1 MHFTSTSALVGNL
14 GQANYMAAKMG
25 IIGLS
30 RAIALDMAAFGVRSN
45 CVSPFAWTRMIGT
58 IPSDT
63 PEQQARVEKMK
74 QMTPAKIAPLAV
86 FLLSDDA
93 KGISSQIFGV
103 RMNEI
108 MLFNANRPVRSV
120 HNSDGWTLESIAEH
134 AIPSMQPFF
143 TDMRRS
149 PEYFTWDPI

>member
-1 MHFTSTSALVGNL
+1 
-14 GQANYMAAKMG
+14 
-25 IIGLS
+25 
-30 RAIALDMAAFGVRSN
+30 MAAFNVRSN

-74 QMTPAKIAPLAV
+74 QMTPAKIAPMAV
-86 FLLSDDA
+86 FLLSDAA

-103 RMNEI
+103 RMNEL

-120 HNSDGWTLESIAEH
+120 HNSEGWSLESIEQH
-134 AIPSMQPFF
+134 AIPSMQPYF
-143 TDMRRS
+143 TDLRRS